1 MSPAEESVTR
11 TNLVWGTQQ
20 GCVCVLC
27 FGLSRPAV
35 RMTGNCE
42 CVPEERL
49 EDSLSLCVCVSLF
62 LPPSKVS
69 PSSSSSHPILFCL
82 ISFIHPLPI
91 LSLSHYSISPIIPH
105 LAWLRLLSF
114 PLPLCLPIYI
124 LRTASSSTRRYNP
137 PPQLPDCL
145 TAD

>member
-62 LPPSKVS
+62 SPPQKSVRHPRHPIPS
-69 PSSSSSHPILFCL
+69 HLVLSHLIYPSSSY
-82 ISFIHPLPI
+82 SFAFPLLYFPP
-91 LSLSHYSISPIIPH
+91 SFPISPGCDCFRFLCPSAFRSTYSVLPPH
-105 LAWLRLLSF
+105 LLVAT
-114 PLPLCLPIYI
+114 I
-124 LRTASSSTRRYNP
+124 P
-137 PPQLPDCL
+137 PP
-145 TAD
+145 AA

>member
-62 LPPSKVS
+62 SPPSKVS
-69 PSSSSSHPILFCL
+69 PSSSSSHPIPSCFVSSHISILFL
-82 ISFIHPLPI
+82 FFRFPTTLFP
-91 LSLSHYSISPIIPH
+91 PIIPH

-137 PPQLPDCL
+137 TPSCL
-145 TAD
+145 TA